1 MHPNVLVCI
10 SSVSS
15 NVIAYNSKIPT
26 VEKCPSLLWLIRH
39 NCKLCVRSQGT
50 HPGYVSLNGIGRTV
64 KHEIILTG
72 TTLLF
77 MHGYKWFTIW
87 ARVNQYLT
95 MHRYH
100 AKMAKSKLHAKV
112 LVCIVYVPSKVI
124 AYNRK
129 IAWAAWC
136 LALIWLIRHNCK
148 RVRYQGNHA
157 WFDSADREIHY
168 SNFFALNYLN
178 VYHAVIYACLQLS
191 SANAS
196 WAMEQ

>member
-26 VEKCPSLLWLIRH
+26 MEKCPSLLWLIRH

-64 KHEIILTG
+64 KHEIILTD

-112 LVCIVYVPSKVI
+112 LVCIVHVPSKVI

-129 IAWAAWC
+129 N
-136 LALIWLIRHNCK
+136 R
-148 RVRYQGNHA
+148 
-157 WFDSADREIHY
+157 
-168 SNFFALNYLN
+168 
-178 VYHAVIYACLQLS
+178 LS
-191 SANAS
+191 SMMSSTYLINTTQLQTCQISRKPCLVWFS
-196 WAMEQ
+196 W